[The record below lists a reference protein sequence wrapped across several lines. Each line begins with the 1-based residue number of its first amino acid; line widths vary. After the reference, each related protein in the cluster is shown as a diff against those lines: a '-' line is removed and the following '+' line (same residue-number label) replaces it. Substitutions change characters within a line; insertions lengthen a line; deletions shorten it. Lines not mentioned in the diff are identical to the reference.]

1 VTKEPTQ
8 DAPHQLLNRLTQEYL
23 QTETSAAWHCRR
35 EAKRLGDVALMAALM
50 EIAQHADQ
58 ILTELPLLARS
69 EGLAHSPAGN
79 LVGALFSQVRDK
91 LADKLL
97 DRERSYRGTI
107 LGVRHGIDVVR
118 LLRST
123 AAAQG
128 RERLVGFCD
137 NWLRARIPLLQRAED
152 GLLWFAEHPER
163 ALERATS

>member
-1 VTKEPTQ
+1 VTKQPTK
-8 DAPHQLLNRLTQEYL
+8 DAGHQLLDRLTQEYL

-35 EAKRLGDVALMAALM
+35 EAKRLGNAAFVTAFT

-58 ILTELPLLARS
+58 ILGELPMLARS
-69 EGLAHSPAGN
+69 EGLAHSPGGN
-79 LVGALFSQVRDK
+79 VVGVLFSQIRDK
-91 LADKLL
+91 FADKLL

-107 LGVRHGIDVVR
+107 LGVRHGVDVVR

-128 RERLVGFCD
+128 RERLVEFCD
-137 NWLRARIPLLQRAED
+137 GWLRARVPLVQRAED